1 MSTDATAVYNSSLSA
16 THAAEKQG
24 LQMMETQLTHLQNF
38 PDYAAVLERHVA
50 VTREQIARIE
60 RALEE
65 TGGSA
70 SAIKEAVTQTVGAAG
85 AALHAV
91 FPDTHLKN
99 LFTGYG
105 YQYYQ
110 IAAYTSLATLAEAAG
125 FPQHRQWIEQSQR
138 EEQQAADAVEPL
150 IGPVTRKYL
159 EMETASK

>member
-1 MSTDATAVYNSSLSA
+1 MTADAKAVYQSSLSA

-38 PDYAAVLERHVA
+38 PEYAAILEAHCA
-50 VTREQIARIE
+50 TTREQIARIE

-70 SAIKEAVTQTVGAAG
+70 STIKEAVTQTVGTVG
-85 AALHAV
+85 AAVHAV

-99 LFTGYG
+99 MFTGYG
-105 YQYYQ
+105 YQFYQ

-125 FPQHRQWIEQSQR
+125 FKEHKSWIDRSRE
-138 EEQQAADAVEPL
+138 EEQQAADRVKPL
-150 IGPVTRKYL
+150 IGSVTLKYL

>member
-1 MSTDATAVYNSSLSA
+1 MSTDAKAVYQSSLSA

-38 PDYAAVLERHVA
+38 PEYAAVLEGHCA
-50 VTREQIARIE
+50 TTREQIARIE

-65 TGGSA
+65 TGGSP
-70 SAIKEAVTQTVGAAG
+70 STVKEAVTQTVGTVG
-85 AALHAV
+85 AAVHAV

-105 YQYYQ
+105 YQFYQ
-110 IAAYTSLATLAEAAG
+110 IAAYTSLATLADAAG
-125 FPQHRQWIEQSQR
+125 FGHHTQWIDQSRQ
-138 EEQQAADAVEPL
+138 EEQQAADRVKPL
-150 IGPVTRKYL
+150 IGPVTLKYL

>member
-1 MSTDATAVYNSSLSA
+1 MSTDAKMVYQSSLSA
-16 THAAEKQG
+16 THAAEEQG
-24 LQMMETQLTHLQNF
+24 LRMMETQLTHLQDF
-38 PDYAAVLERHVA
+38 PDYAAILEGHRA
-50 VTREQIARIE
+50 TTKEQIARIE

-65 TGGSA
+65 TGSSP
-70 SAIKEAVTQTVGAAG
+70 SAIKEAVTQAVGAAG

-125 FPQHRQWIEQSQR
+125 FGHHRQWIDQSRQ
-138 EEQQAADAVEPL
+138 EEQDAADRVEPL
-150 IGPVTRKYL
+150 ISSVTTRYL
-159 EMETASK
+159 ERETASK